1 MSQLSAFEY
10 IRRGQLP
17 FFRLATAEPDETCDA
32 VIVGV
37 PWDQSV
43 TYRSGARFAPW
54 ELRRASALIQTHHP
68 VHRLDVFERLRA
80 VDGGNIAI
88 PPFDARA
95 ARSVIQT
102 EATRVLESG
111 AALFAVGG
119 DHSISLP
126 LLRAV
131 REVHGPIA
139 VVHVDAHFDTSS
151 GELWG
156 EDFHHGTPFRHA
168 LLEGLIAQDGLHQIG
183 IRATWG
189 SADEASF
196 AADRGSRI
204 YPMSR
209 IDDGGIAQ
217 IACEIRESLG
227 NAPFY
232 LSFDIDAVDPAFA
245 PGTTIPVAGGLTSRD
260 AIRLMRGLA
269 GANLVG
275 MDLVE
280 VCPSL
285 DHADITLHL
294 GAQLLYEGLALLA
307 LAKRQS

>member
-1 MSQLSAFEY
+1 MSQLSAIEY
-10 IRRGQLP
+10 IRQGQVP
-17 FFRLATAEPDETCDA
+17 FFRLETAGAEEARDA
-32 VIVGV
+32 VIVGI

-43 TYRSGARFAPW
+43 TYRAGARFAPW

-68 VHRLDVFERLRA
+68 VHRIDVFERIRA

-88 PPFDARA
+88 PHFDARA
-95 ARSVIQT
+95 TRAVIQA
-102 EATRVLESG
+102 EATHILESG

-126 LLRAV
+126 LLRAL
-131 REVHGPIA
+131 REVHGPVK
-139 VVHVDAHFDTSS
+139 VVHIDAHFDTSS

-168 LLEGLIAQDGLHQIG
+168 LLEGLIAQDGLHQVG

-189 SADEASF
+189 SADEGSF
-196 AADRGSRI
+196 AADRGAHI
-204 YPMSR
+204 YPMAQ
-209 IDDGGIAQ
+209 IDDGGIAEV
-217 IACEIRESLG
+217 ASEIRASVG
-227 NAPFY
+227 DAPFY
-232 LSFDIDAVDPAFA
+232 LSFDVDAIDPAFA

-269 GANLVG
+269 GANLIG

-280 VCPSL
+280 VCPAL

-307 LAKRQS
+307 IAKGKS